1 MANAPTTPDVQSQ
14 LAGMLNKPF
23 YVALRKP
30 ADLSR
35 LEALLPAHLEWAIK
49 AERRGE
55 LFMSGPFS
63 AEGAKPGTQGGLS
76 ILRADSEAGAWRILE
91 EDPFI
96 KQGIFTAEVKR
107 WTLMEGSMTLTV
119 RFSDQSYQLR

>member
-1 MANAPTTPDVQSQ
+1 MSDEPIQ

-23 YVALRKP
+23 YVALRRP

-35 LEALLPAHLEWAIK
+35 LDALLPAHLEWAVK

-63 AEGAKPGTQGGLS
+63 TEDSKPGTQGGLS
-76 ILRADSEAGAWRILE
+76 ILRAESEAAAWRILE

-96 KQGIFTAEVKR
+96 KQGVFTAEVKR
-107 WTLMEGSMTLTV
+107 WTLMEGGMTVTL
-119 RFSDQSYQLR
+119 RFSNQAYQLR

>member
-1 MANAPTTPDVQSQ
+1 MADVKNQPDAKAL

-35 LEALLPAHLEWAIK
+35 LESLLAAHLEWAIQ

-55 LFMSGPFS
+55 LFMSGPFV
-63 AEGAKPGTQGGLS
+63 ADGARPGTQGS
-76 ILRADSEAGAWRILE
+76 MTILRADSEAAAWRIIE
-91 EDPFI
+91 QDPFI
-96 KQGIFTAEVKR
+96 KQGVFTAEVKR
-107 WTLMEGSMTLTV
+107 WMLMEGSMTVSV